1 MGRILLCPHRRT
13 WLGLLQAAT
22 AGRDK
27 RNTAPPRNAMVLWL
41 EYFAGHFATVDGEY
55 PPMLV
60 GKPKTTYRKPA
71 TTYREVMNDRAGE
84 GRCVSLRNVTAARE
98 HPMRQR
104 GNAAARSLG
113 VPVLSV
119 FGLSAP
125 MSDDH
130 PANGNARSDS
140 ADCRH
145 WCFPGPVL
153 ESRCQVLYQGLSSA
167 DTTLGAAHAMN
178 RWAARFKQERERK
191 GATALAAFRAR
202 AQQLHGFGHNAL
214 PTVNVPKTSPVLYI
228 FSGMDIATALSFFPH
243 AAEFVLIA
251 EWEPGDVTCFKYSDC
266 ANVATTSAKSM
277 ITALTENPNYQS
289 SRLQKSTF
297 EMQVNRRDVDG
308 QPQPGTR
315 PIGVLP
321 SMVGFLALAGHSFV
335 AAERLKPPLNGIAL
349 TTIEGARFV
358 YVSSWISSNT
368 TRALEQVNAPFPD
381 PP

>member
-1 MGRILLCPHRRT
+1 MLGPHRRV

-27 RNTAPPRNAMVLWL
+27 RNTATPRNATVLWL
-41 EYFAGHFATVDGEY
+41 EYFAGHFATADGEY
-55 PPMLV
+55 PSAPMLV
-60 GKPKTTYRKPA
+60 GKPRI
-71 TTYREVMNDRAGE
+71 TYREVSNDRAGAS
-84 GRCVSLRNVTAARE
+84 RCVSLRNVTAARE

-130 PANGNARSDS
+130 PANAHSDS
-140 ADCRH
+140 AAADCRH

-167 DTTLGAAHAMN
+167 DTARGAVHAIN
-178 RWAARFKQERERK
+178 RWAARFKGERERK
-191 GATALAAFRAR
+191 SASALAAFRAR
-202 AQQLHGFGHNAL
+202 AQQLHGFGHNVL

-251 EWEPGDVTCFKYSDC
+251 EWEPGDLTCFESPDC
-266 ANVATTSAKSM
+266 AHVATTSAKSM

-289 SRLQKSTF
+289 SRLQKSTL
-297 EMQVNRRDVDG
+297 EMLVNRRDADG
-308 QPQPGTR
+308 RSQPGTR
-315 PIGVLP
+315 PIGVLS
-321 SMVGFLALAGHSFV
+321 SMVGILALAGHRFV

-349 TTIEGARFV
+349 TTIEGIRFV
-358 YVSSWISSNT
+358 YVSAWISSNA
-368 TRALEQVNAPFPD
+368 TRALEQVNGPIPD

>member
-1 MGRILLCPHRRT
+1 MYPPGQRLGRILLGPHRRV

-27 RNTAPPRNAMVLWL
+27 RNTATPRNATVLWL

-55 PPMLV
+55 PIAPMLA
-60 GKPKTTYRKPA
+60 R
-71 TTYREVMNDRAGE
+71 
-84 GRCVSLRNVTAARE
+84 RCVSLRNVTAARE
-98 HPMRQR
+98 HPMRQH

-130 PANGNARSDS
+130 PGNARSDS
-140 ADCRH
+140 AAADCRH

-167 DTTLGAAHAMN
+167 DTARAINH
-178 RWAARFKQERERK
+178 WAARFKGERERK
-191 GATALAAFRAR
+191 SATALAAFRAR
-202 AQQLHGFGHNAL
+202 AQQLHGFGHNVL

-251 EWEPGDVTCFKYSDC
+251 EWEPGDLTCFESPDC
-266 ANVATTSAKSM
+266 AHVATTSAKSM
-277 ITALTENPNYQS
+277 FTALTENPNYQS

-297 EMQVNRRDVDG
+297 ETLVNRRDADG
-308 QPQPGTR
+308 RPQPGTR

-321 SMVGFLALAGHSFV
+321 SMVGILALAGHKFV

-349 TTIEGARFV
+349 TTIEGTRFV
-358 YVSSWISSNT
+358 YVSAWISSNT
-368 TRALEQVNAPFPD
+368 TRALEQVNGPFPD